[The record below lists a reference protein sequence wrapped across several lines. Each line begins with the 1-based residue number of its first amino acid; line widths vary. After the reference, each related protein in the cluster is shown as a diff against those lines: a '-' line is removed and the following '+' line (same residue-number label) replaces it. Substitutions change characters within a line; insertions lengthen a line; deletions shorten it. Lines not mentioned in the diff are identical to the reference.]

1 MMYILS
7 KRRRGGLRVPLLFCV
22 IFSVLLFFVTSVYA
36 QEDQTSEVD
45 SGNVPTEA
53 EMPTEAETETETET
67 EMPTGAEAETPTE
80 AEVPT
85 AAMEDEESQEKEISP
100 PVRASIQEGVPS
112 FYSDGNITYA
122 RSNTK
127 IRLSAA
133 ERVSSV
139 EKIEYKID
147 QSEYRLYSEPIT
159 IPEEGQHQISYRSLD
174 VVGNMEFE
182 NVVTVIIDDTP
193 PTTFVSSNV
202 SFIKVKNDLFV
213 SGSKNPQLYI
223 KATDFYSGVKAIE
236 YYIKNGDA
244 TPEFGAYSSAV
255 PLGAPGEKII
265 VYRAIDNLGNVSESR
280 EIKII
285 TDATPPTVSINFGK
299 NLMESGDKKYS
310 PKNNKLI
317 LKASDEGSGVASIY
331 VKLSNK
337 EGFQPYAEP
346 ITITGDGAYAIE
358 AKSVDRA
365 GNESVIAKE
374 SIIVDAEPPQTNLEF
389 LNVGGTS
396 DASESETETET
407 ETENN
412 EEAETESNTETEK
425 ETETESNNAETET
438 ENNTE
443 TEKETESNNAEKEN
457 NTETENNAD
466 DSSEQNNNEEQ
477 TDEEV
482 LP

>member
-1 MMYILS
+1 MVDTLTNTKNLIPSEDLVMMYILS

-36 QEDQTSEVD
+36 QEDPASEVD

-53 EMPTEAETETETET
+53 EVPTETETETET
-67 EMPTGAEAETPTE
+67 PTEAEVLTETPTE

-85 AAMEDEESQEKEISP
+85 ETPTEAVAIEDEESEEEEIA
-100 PVRASIQEGVPS
+100 PVRASIQKGVPS

-139 EKIEYKID
+139 AKIEYKID

-159 IPEEGQHQISYRSLD
+159 ISEEGQHQISYRSID

-202 SFIKVKNDLFV
+202 SFIKVKDDLFV
-213 SGSKNPQLYI
+213 PGSKNPQLYI
-223 KATDFYSGVKAIE
+223 KATDLYSGVKAIE
-236 YYIKNGDA
+236 YYIKNDDV

-255 PLGAPGEKII
+255 PLDTAGEKII
-265 VYRAIDNLGNVSESR
+265 VYRAIDNLGNISESR

-285 TDATPPTVSINFGK
+285 TDATPPTVRISFGK
-299 NLMESGDKKYS
+299 NLIESGEIKYS

-317 LKASDEGSGVASIY
+317 VKASDEGSGVASIY
-331 VKLSNK
+331 VKLSNE

-346 ITITGDGAYAIE
+346 ITITSDGAYAIE

-365 GNESVIAKE
+365 GNESMIAKE

-396 DASESETETET
+396 DASETETE
-407 ETENN
+407 
-412 EEAETESNTETEK
+412 
-425 ETETESNNAETET
+425 
-438 ENNTE
+438 TE
-443 TEKETESNNAEKEN
+443 TEKETESNTETENSAEKEN
-457 NTETENNAD
+457 NTETEVEAETKINTD
-466 DSSEQNNNEEQ
+466 DNSDQNNNEEQ
-477 TDEEV
+477 TNDEV
-482 LP
+482 AP